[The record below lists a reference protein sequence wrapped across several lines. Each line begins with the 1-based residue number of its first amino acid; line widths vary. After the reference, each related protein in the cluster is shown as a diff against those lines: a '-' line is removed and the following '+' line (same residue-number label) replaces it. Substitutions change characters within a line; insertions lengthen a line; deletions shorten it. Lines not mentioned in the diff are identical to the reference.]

1 MKRLSDSFKR
11 YAVMTNLSVERMRDS
26 PPKRVPQA
34 IGCDPDVV
42 AWQTRVFD
50 GEESPGINGL
60 LIASTV
66 LEIEPKMCLEAKAH
80 NLLKMLD
87 TAMKDSRNQQDN

>member
-34 IGCDPDVV
+34 IGCDPDVI
-42 AWQTRVFD
+42 AWRTRVFN
-50 GEESPGINGL
+50 GEESPGVNGL

-66 LEIEPKMCLEAKAH
+66 LEIEPKNA
-80 NLLKMLD
+80 
-87 TAMKDSRNQQDN
+87 SRGQGP